1 MEESFDAEGSFDDA
15 SCLSPQS
22 PGSTSPARRQN
33 KEKEIKE
40 TKITVSIAHTTQL
53 TYRRIDQM
61 LLNAAYV
68 SFQNW
73 PLGFQISG
81 WLYP

>member
-1 MEESFDAEGSFDDA
+1 MEMEESFDAEGSFDDA

-40 TKITVSIAHTTQL
+40 TKITVSIDNWLHLHT
-53 TYRRIDQM
+53 
-61 LLNAAYV
+61 
-68 SFQNW
+68 
-73 PLGFQISG
+73 
-81 WLYP
+81 

>member
-1 MEESFDAEGSFDDA
+1 MEMEESFDAEGSFDDA

-40 TKITVSIAHTTQL
+40 TKITVSIAHTQTQ
-53 TYRRIDQM
+53 TYR
-61 LLNAAYV
+61 
-68 SFQNW
+68 
-73 PLGFQISG
+73 
-81 WLYP
+81 